1 MRENGGVSRY
11 RVDAVAKAL
20 RLLEGFAEPP
30 HRFNLTELSARAD
43 MSKNQAFRLLCTL
56 GEAGFVHQE
65 PETKAYRL
73 GVRMFQ
79 LAGALLDG
87 DDLLLAAG
95 DALTWARDVTGETV
109 NLIARD
115 GPDAAICVDR
125 RGSPRPLQIS
135 ARVGA
140 RFALHAGASPKLL
153 LAFSDD
159 QTVDCYCAG
168 HQPFPAF
175 TATTITDPVALW
187 AELRQ
192 IRARGYAISDEDLDA
207 GACAVAA
214 PIRNRRGDV
223 IAGVSVASPASR
235 FGPVE
240 RDRNRQVALEAAAR
254 ISQTLGYQP
263 SLVAAL
269 S

>member
-1 MRENGGVSRY
+1 MRESCGASRY

-20 RLLEGFAEPP
+20 RLLEVFTIPP
-30 HRFNLTELSARAD
+30 HRFNLTELSARAN
-43 MSKNQAFRLLCTL
+43 MSKNQTFRLLCTL
-56 GEAGFVHQE
+56 GEAGFVRQE
-65 PETKAYRL
+65 PETKSYRL

-79 LAGALLDG
+79 LAGALLEG

-95 DALTWARDVTGETV
+95 EALTWARDTTGETV

-125 RGSPRPLQIS
+125 RGSPRPLQIT

-159 QTVDCYCAG
+159 RTIEWYFAR
-168 HQPFPAF
+168 HQSLPAF
-175 TATTITDPVALW
+175 TAATITDPVALR
-187 AELRQ
+187 AELQR
-192 IRARGYAISDEDLDA
+192 IRAQGYAISDEDLDA

-214 PIRNRRGDV
+214 PIHNRRGDV
-223 IAGVSVASPASR
+223 IAGVSIASPASR

-240 RDRNRQVALEAAAR
+240 RERNRTVALEAAAR
-254 ISQTLGYQP
+254 ISQNLGYQP
-263 SLVAAL
+263 SMVAAL